1 MRRAPA
7 TAAGIRIG
15 MLAAVLA
22 AGAAQAAGW
31 DVQVRPSGLRVAEGA
46 GEVRVG
52 ERTTTARLGL
62 ECQPGERGM
71 LSWRLSVDAPGT
83 LGFDFD
89 AFEGPDAP
97 ASAARLGELTLE
109 GGLLRPRFAVA
120 MAGWY
125 DEPDRF
131 ALAFSAPSA
140 AAGDGALLADSI
152 GPGTQALAWRVAPPA
167 GAGKPLQARFALEGA
182 QPAVREAMAGCGP
195 APAITD
201 ALRDAWRGRDPQAI
215 DWFAQRPVAWRL
227 KGLLGPRWD
236 AVASR
241 LASAGPIGTDG
252 ETVFVLA
259 PSREAPRDGV
269 AILLRGEATEVVLVA
284 DGAVERLVSGRS
296 AIPLPDAVR
305 AFVAARSAPADG

>member
-1 MRRAPA
+1 MRRARA
-7 TAAGIRIG
+7 IAAGIST
-15 MLAAVLA
+15 AVLA
-22 AGAAQAAGW
+22 AGAAQAADW
-31 DVQVRPSGLRVAEGA
+31 DVQVRPSGLRVAERA
-46 GEVRVG
+46 GEARVG

-71 LSWRLSVDAPGT
+71 LSWRLSVDAPGS

-97 ASAARLGELTLE
+97 AASARLGELTLE

-120 MAGWY
+120 MSGWH

-131 ALAFSAPSA
+131 ALVFSAPSA

-152 GPGTQALAWRVAPPA
+152 GPGTQALTWRVAPPS
-167 GAGKPLQARFALEGA
+167 GAGEPLQARFSVDAATPAL
-182 QPAVREAMAGCGP
+182 REAMAGCGP

-201 ALRDAWRGRDPQAI
+201 ALRAAWRGRNPQAI

-236 AVASR
+236 AIAAR
-241 LASAGPIGTDG
+241 LADAEPIGTEG

-259 PSREAPRDGV
+259 PSREAPRDGA
-269 AILLRGEATEVVLVA
+269 AILLRGDATEVVLVD
-284 DGAVERLVSGRS
+284 DGRVERIVSGRS
-296 AIPLPDAVR
+296 AIPLPEAVR
-305 AFVAARSAPADG
+305 EFVAARSALAGG